1 MPPPRTPPAEW
12 LSGRLLARNVLW
24 NVSGAGLPLVV
35 ALWAI
40 PTLIA
45 GMGTERF
52 GLLAIIWMGVGYF
65 SLFDLG
71 IGWALTK
78 LIAERLGSGRQG
90 ELPALTHTGLRLMLA
105 LGVTA
110 AVLVSLIA
118 VWLVEDLLNIPTALH
133 PEALWSLWILAAT
146 LPFVVSTAGLIGI
159 LQAHQRF
166 PQINA
171 VRIPLGIMNFL
182 GPVLALS
189 VTPSL
194 VATTLVLA
202 TSRIAAWLAY
212 RWLCRNFFS
221 NSGALHFSR
230 TAARTLLGFG
240 GWVTVTNIV
249 GPLMVYFDRF
259 VIGALLTT
267 SAVAYYITP
276 YEVVTRLWIVP
287 DALVGVLFPA
297 FTAAL
302 VSDSRR
308 ATFLFLV
315 AARALLITM
324 FVPVAAI
331 VLFADEALALWLGA
345 DFARESAPVLR
356 WLAIGVLINSIA
368 RLPYITLMGKGRPD
382 LTAKLHMVELPIYV
396 LALWG
401 LIHAFGIV
409 GAAAAWTCRITLDTA
424 ALFVLAMYRNPE
436 LHGAQRRTAVL
447 VAGACCLLAGFTLL
461 EDVGLRISLAAVIAV
476 AGAGFALREIR
487 LIRTGVLWPRAS
499 DHVSAHD
506 EKLLQSE

>member
-78 LIAERLGSGRQG
+78 LIAERLGSGRQR

-182 GPVLALS
+182 GPVLALT

-202 TSRIAAWLAY
+202 ASRIAAWLAY
-212 RWLCRNFFS
+212 RWLCK
-221 NSGALHFSR
+221 
-230 TAARTLLGFG
+230 
-240 GWVTVTNIV
+240 
-249 GPLMVYFDRF
+249 
-259 VIGALLTT
+259 
-267 SAVAYYITP
+267 
-276 YEVVTRLWIVP
+276 
-287 DALVGVLFPA
+287 
-297 FTAAL
+297 
-302 VSDSRR
+302 DSRR
-308 ATFLFLV
+308 
-315 AARALLITM
+315 
-324 FVPVAAI
+324 
-331 VLFADEALALWLGA
+331 GA
-345 DFARESAPVLR
+345 DASL
-356 WLAIGVLINSIA
+356 
-368 RLPYITLMGKGRPD
+368 RLPGEG
-382 LTAKLHMVELPIYV
+382 
-396 LALWG
+396 G
-401 LIHAFGIV
+401 G
-409 GAAAAWTCRITLDTA
+409 
-424 ALFVLAMYRNPE
+424 
-436 LHGAQRRTAVL
+436 QRWA
-447 VAGACCLLAGFTLL
+447 
-461 EDVGLRISLAAVIAV
+461 
-476 AGAGFALREIR
+476 
-487 LIRTGVLWPRAS
+487 P
-499 DHVSAHD
+499 
-506 EKLLQSE
+506 SEA